1 MNPFQVAGVRHVIQ
15 QVTIDQAEAIAKEPL
30 GAATPK
36 EIQEIV
42 ASTLYK
48 TAA

>member
-1 MNPFQVAGVRHVIQ
+1 MNPFQVAGVRHVGPAGDDGPGVRPRQ
-15 QVTIDQAEAIAKEPL
+15 EAL

-42 ASTLYK
+42 A
-48 TAA
+48 AALH